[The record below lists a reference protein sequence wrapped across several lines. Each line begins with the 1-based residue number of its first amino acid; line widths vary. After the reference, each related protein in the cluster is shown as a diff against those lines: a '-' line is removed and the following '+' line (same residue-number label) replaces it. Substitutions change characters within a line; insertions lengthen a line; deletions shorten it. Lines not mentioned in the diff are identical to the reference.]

1 MQERNMSDSATIQRT
16 STTILQHF
24 VTTGRTPH
32 YVELANSVEID
43 INAARKLRRETASTA
58 AFN

>member
-1 MQERNMSDSATIQRT
+1 MSDSATIQRT